1 MSTRYQ
7 LIKRRAERFTLMV
20 SVKVDEQTAQVAA
33 RLRRPNVSYELAPS
47 VGLERVD
54 HSVSLPG
61 NARATRAQGHGSHST
76 AEGR

>member
-61 NARATRAQGHGSHST
+61 NARATRAQGHGSHT
-76 AEGR
+76 LANV